1 MKIYFTFPPEYAI
14 ISYVCIFCKISLCRG
29 FILKRLLIFL
39 KDYKKESFLAPTFK
53 MLEAIFELLV
63 PIAVSMIID
72 KGINADDSGVVWRAC
87 GFMLLLGVV
96 GLISAV
102 CAQFFAARAAVGFST
117 GLRSALFEKIQ
128 SFSYSMTDKLGTS
141 TLITRMTS
149 DVNSVQTGV
158 NMFLRLFMRSP
169 FIVFGAMI
177 CAMLI
182 DLKLGIIFAV
192 AIVILAIIVFG
203 IMLINI
209 ALHKKTQAKL
219 DRVVSKVRGNYSGTR
234 VIRAFNKQADEIVEF
249 DERIDS
255 LNKLQLFSGK
265 ISALMNPL
273 TYAIINFAV
282 IILIRNGALTVESG
296 VISQGELVA
305 LYNYMS
311 QILVELIKLAS
322 LIITLNKASASAS
335 RIAAVLDTPS
345 DIEFSVK
352 NENDGEDLAVHFDG
366 VSFSYDRSG
375 TGEAVLK
382 DISFKVKAGET
393 VGIIGGTGSGKST
406 LANLIPGFYHATEGE
421 VFVFGKNASL
431 LSSNELEEIFGVVP
445 QKANLFAGT
454 IRSNLKWG
462 NPDAT
467 DEQLLK
473 ALELAS
479 AKDFV
484 LAKEGGLDEPVL
496 QGGKNFSGG
505 QRQRLTVAR
514 ALVRQPKILILD
526 DSASALDYA
535 TESTLRRNIADLD
548 YDPTVFIVSQR
559 ASSIMHAD
567 LIIVLDDGAPVGIGK
582 HEELLE
588 TCEIY
593 REIYETQFSTGGES
607 K

>member
-1 MKIYFTFPPEYAI
+1 M
-14 ISYVCIFCKISLCRG
+14 
-29 FILKRLLIFL
+29 IFL

-72 KGINADDSGVVWRAC
+72 NGINANDSGVVWRAC

-375 TGEAVLK
+375 DGEDVLK
-382 DISFKVKAGET
+382 NISFKVKAGET

-431 LSSNELEEIFGVVP
+431 LSSSELEEIFGVVP

-535 TESTLRRNIADLD
+535 TESNLRRKIADLD

-593 REIYETQFSTGGES
+593 REIYETQFSTGGEG

>member
-1 MKIYFTFPPEYAI
+1 M
-14 ISYVCIFCKISLCRG
+14 
-29 FILKRLLIFL
+29 KRLLIFL

-72 KGINADDSGVVWRAC
+72 NGINANDSGVVWRAC

-282 IILIRNGALTVESG
+282 IILIHNGALTVESG

-352 NENDGEDLAVHFDG
+352 NENDSEDLAVHFDG

-375 TGEAVLK
+375 DGEDVLK
-382 DISFKVKAGET
+382 GISFKVKAGET

-431 LSSNELEEIFGVVP
+431 LYSSELEEIFGVVP

-593 REIYETQFSTGGES
+593 REIYETQFSMGGDR

>member
-1 MKIYFTFPPEYAI
+1 M
-14 ISYVCIFCKISLCRG
+14 
-29 FILKRLLIFL
+29 IFL

-72 KGINADDSGVVWRAC
+72 NGINANDSGVVWRAC

-375 TGEAVLK
+375 DGEDVLK
-382 DISFKVKAGET
+382 NISFKVKAGET

-431 LSSNELEEIFGVVP
+431 LSSSELEEIFGVVP

-548 YDPTVFIVSQR
+548 YDPTIFIVSQR

-588 TCEIY
+588 SCEIY
-593 REIYETQFSTGGES
+593 REIYETQFSTGGDR

>member
-1 MKIYFTFPPEYAI
+1 MK
-14 ISYVCIFCKISLCRG
+14 K
-29 FILKRLLIFL
+29 LLVFL
-39 KDYKKESFLAPTFK
+39 KDYKKESVLAPTFK

-63 PIAVSMIID
+63 PLAVTAIID
-72 KGINADDSGVVWRAC
+72 EGINKGNSSVVWRAC

-96 GLISAV
+96 GLISAL
-102 CAQFFAARAAVGFST
+102 CAQFFAARAAVGFAT
-117 GLRSALFEKIQ
+117 KVRSALFSKIQ
-128 SFSYSMTDKLGTS
+128 SFSYSVTDKLGTS
-141 TLITRMTS
+141 TLITRLTS
-149 DVNSVQTGV
+149 DINSAQTGV

-182 DLKLGIIFAV
+182 DFWLGLIFAGV
-192 AIVILAIIVFG
+192 IVILAVIVFG

-209 ALHKKTQAKL
+209 KLHKKTQAKL
-219 DRVVSKVRGNYSGTR
+219 DRVVGKVRGNYGGTR

-273 TYAIINFAV
+273 TYAIINLAV
-282 IILIRNGALTVESG
+282 ILLIRNGALEVEVNG
-296 VISQGELVA
+296 ITQGELIA

-322 LIITLNKASASAS
+322 LIITLNKAAASAS
-335 RIAAVLDTPS
+335 RISSILDTPS
-345 DIEFSVK
+345 DIDHEISESSLDTDKAVVF
-352 NENDGEDLAVHFDG
+352 ED
-366 VSFSYDRSG
+366 VSFRYDTEG
-375 TGEAVLK
+375 EGEAALK
-382 DISFKVKAGET
+382 SISFSAKRGDT
-393 VGIIGGTGSGKST
+393 IGIIGGTGSGKST
-406 LANLIPGFYHATEGE
+406 LANLIPGFYHATEGNI
-421 VFVFGKNASL
+421 FINGKNASL
-431 LSSNELEEIFGVVP
+431 LSADELEGSFAIVP
-445 QKANLFAGT
+445 QKATLFSGS
-454 IRSNLKWG
+454 IRSNLLWG
-462 NPDAT
+462 NKNA
-467 DEQLLK
+467 DEDELWN
-473 ALELAS
+473 ALELAC

-484 LAKEGGLDEPVL
+484 EEKAGRLDEEVL

-505 QRQRLTVAR
+505 QRQRLTIAR
-514 ALVRQPKILILD
+514 ALVRRPEILILD

-535 TESTLRRNIADLD
+535 TESALRKNIASLD

-567 LIIVLDDGAPVGIGK
+567 LIIVLEDGEAVGMGK

-588 TCEIY
+588 TCELY
-593 REIYETQFSTGGES
+593 REIHTLQMGEGD

>member
-1 MKIYFTFPPEYAI
+1 M
-14 ISYVCIFCKISLCRG
+14 
-29 FILKRLLIFL
+29 KRLLIFL

-72 KGINADDSGVVWRAC
+72 NGINANDSRVVWRAC

-375 TGEAVLK
+375 DGEDVLK
-382 DISFKVKAGET
+382 GISFKVKAGET

-431 LSSNELEEIFGVVP
+431 LSSSELEEIFGVVP

-535 TESTLRRNIADLD
+535 TESNLRRKIADLD

-593 REIYETQFSTGGES
+593 REIYETQFSTGGDR

>member
-1 MKIYFTFPPEYAI
+1 M
-14 ISYVCIFCKISLCRG
+14 
-29 FILKRLLIFL
+29 IFL

-72 KGINADDSGVVWRAC
+72 NGINANDSGVVWRAC

-352 NENDGEDLAVHFDG
+352 NKNDGEDLAVHFDG

-375 TGEAVLK
+375 NGEDVLK
-382 DISFKVKAGET
+382 GISFKVKAGET
-393 VGIIGGTGSGKST
+393 VGIIGGAGSGKST

-421 VFVFGKNASL
+421 IFVFGKNASL
-431 LSSNELEEIFGVVP
+431 LSSSELEEIFGVVP

-548 YDPTVFIVSQR
+548 YDPTIFIVSQR

-588 TCEIY
+588 SCEIY
-593 REIYETQFSTGGES
+593 REIYETQFSTGGDR